1 MQDTLR
7 TMSEITKPPSR
18 PRCPN
23 FSSGPRADR
32 PGWSCEALAGAA
44 LGRSHRARIG
54 KDKLKQ
60 VIEQTKDLLE
70 LPPDYLAGIVA
81 ASDTGAVEAALWSLL
96 GPRAVD
102 IFAWES
108 FGKEWVTD
116 CVKQLKPL
124 QTRSFV
130 ADFGKLPDLSQ
141 ANPDHD
147 IVFTW
152 NGTTSGVIVSDAD
165 WIDD

>member
-1 MQDTLR
+1 
-7 TMSEITKPPSR
+7 MSALTKPSVR

-23 FSSGPRADR
+23 FSSGPCAKR
-32 PGWSCEALAGAA
+32 PGWSFEALTGAA
-44 LGRSHRARIG
+44 LGRSHRAKIG

-60 VIEQTKDLLE
+60 VIDETKALLE
-70 LPPDYLAGIVA
+70 LPPEYLVGIVA

-96 GPRAVD
+96 GPRPVD
-102 IFAWES
+102 VFAWES
-108 FGKEWVTD
+108 FGREWVTD

-130 ADFGKLPDLSQ
+130 ADFGRLPDLSQ
-141 ANPDHD
+141 ADGDHD

-152 NGTTSGVIVSDAD
+152 NGTTSARV
-165 WIDD
+165 